1 MIVLGYGI
9 YKLVRRYVF
18 KIREPAK
25 NFIVDKRVKCRSG
38 KEEDEISF
46 DEV

>member
-1 MIVLGYGI
+1 MVLLGYAL
-9 YKLVRRYVF
+9 YKLVRRYVL
-18 KIREPAK
+18 KVREPSN
-25 NFIVDKRVKCRSG
+25 NFTLDKRVKCGSG